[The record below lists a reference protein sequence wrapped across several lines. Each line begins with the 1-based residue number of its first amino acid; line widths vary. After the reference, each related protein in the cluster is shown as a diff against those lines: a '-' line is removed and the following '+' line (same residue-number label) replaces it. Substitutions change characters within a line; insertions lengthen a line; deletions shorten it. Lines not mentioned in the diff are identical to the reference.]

1 MDMGRDFR
9 MSLTKENL
17 MRAFSGESQ
26 ARNRQTLAAEA
37 AHTAKMPMIER
48 VFNFT
53 AEQEKEHAAIFY
65 DFLKEFNGEEIKIDA
80 SYPIN
85 VSDNLFELLSW
96 AKDNEM
102 AEYETVYADFARV
115 ANQEGYREIAAKFAL
130 IAEIEKCHGERFRVL
145 AELYGQDKLF
155 SSSEPVKWMCLNCG
169 HIYTGIKVPEN
180 CPVCAHGYGYFV
192 RAEYAPYNFGG
203 I

>member
-26 ARNRQTLAAEA
+26 ARNRYTLAAEA

-169 HIYTGIKVPEN
+169 HIYTGIRVPEN

>member
-26 ARNRQTLAAEA
+26 ARNRYTLAAEK
-37 AHTAKMPMIER
+37 AHTAKIPMIEK

-53 AEQEKEHAAIFY
+53 AEQEKEHAEIFY
-65 DFLKEFNGEEIKIDA
+65 DFLKGFSGEEIAISA
-80 SYPIN
+80 NYPIN
-85 VSDNLFELLSW
+85 VSDNLFDLLNW
-96 AKDNEM
+96 AYDNEM
-102 AEYETVYADFARV
+102 NEYETVYADFAMTADR
-115 ANQEGYREIAAKFAL
+115 EGYREIAAKFAL
-130 IAEIEKCHGERFRVL
+130 IAEIEKCHGERFRAL
-145 AELYGQDKLF
+145 AEMYGQDKLF

-169 HIYTGIKVPEN
+169 HIYTGIKVPEK
-180 CPVCAHGYGYFV
+180 CPVCAHGYGYFI